1 MKTDR
6 QLLFTHYGIPSNVC
20 HMCTNCGKND
30 AMTDVATQARAA
42 QDQIASKRIVR
53 GQLTK
58 NERAMCGMQVVNM

>member
-1 MKTDR
+1 
-6 QLLFTHYGIPSNVC
+6 
-20 HMCTNCGKND
+20 MCTNCGKND